1 MNFKHAITAGLGVS
15 ARLRSADLSHP
26 DAGAASVTQNE
37 AAGHQ
42 YGTTA
47 AIGTQHPDFAS
58 LEQSA
63 PAPTHRLKATLIH
76 CAAWLALVF
85 KGVA

>member
-15 ARLRSADLSHP
+15 VRLRSADPSHSE
-26 DAGAASVTQNE
+26 AGAVSTTQNE
-37 AAGHQ
+37 AAGHH

-58 LEQSA
+58 LDQTA
-63 PAPTHRLKATLIH
+63 PAMTHRIKFRLIH
-76 CAAWLALVF
+76 CAAWLALIF
-85 KGVA
+85 RGVA

>member
-1 MNFKHAITAGLGVS
+1 MKKDAIAAGLGAP
-15 ARLRSADLSHP
+15 ARLRSVNDKS
-26 DAGAASVTQNE
+26 AGSGGMTCQTQNE
-37 AAGHQ
+37 AAGHH

-58 LEQSA
+58 LEQPA
-63 PAPTHRLKATLIH
+63 PAPTHRLKAKLIH